1 MKKLHS
7 VRTLKNDPAEII
19 SVSTAVLGR
28 MHREVI
34 FTRHSIA
41 IIIHF
46 SLETEKKIIRTTDTY
61 LCLSVSSLWTNLASS
76 RMCDWNR
83 NSLPLFGGRSK
94 LYHQCYMLKVAFLL
108 ASSILLIFIV
118 YPQLQGN
125 LQTRVTWEYLFAYRK
140 IVYQQI
146 FVRHGFLNA
155 VYLLRFP
162 SVGPKL
168 IKWLRPKGLMACSEA
183 EKCAE
188 FKNPLEI

>member
-1 MKKLHS
+1 MHPVAIFNRICNTECSFPQGELTGAVCFVENHKFCKKVSVVVKKLHR
-7 VRTLKNDPAEII
+7 VRTFKNDPAEII

-83 NSLPLFGGRSK
+83 NSLPLF
-94 LYHQCYMLKVAFLL
+94 
-108 ASSILLIFIV
+108 
-118 YPQLQGN
+118 
-125 LQTRVTWEYLFAYRK
+125 
-140 IVYQQI
+140 
-146 FVRHGFLNA
+146 
-155 VYLLRFP
+155 
-162 SVGPKL
+162 
-168 IKWLRPKGLMACSEA
+168 
-183 EKCAE
+183 
-188 FKNPLEI
+188 

>member
-1 MKKLHS
+1 MKKLHR
-7 VRTLKNDPAEII
+7 VPTFKNDPAEII
-19 SVSTAVLGR
+19 LVSTAVVGR

-94 LYHQCYMLKVAFLL
+94 LYHPCSSLLLYIQVGLCQNWSEILKTDFL
-108 ASSILLIFIV
+108 SSRLICRSYRV
-118 YPQLQGN
+118 DNN
-125 LQTRVTWEYLFAYRK
+125 LQAAY
-140 IVYQQI
+140 
-146 FVRHGFLNA
+146 F
-155 VYLLRFP
+155 
-162 SVGPKL
+162 
-168 IKWLRPKGLMACSEA
+168 
-183 EKCAE
+183 
-188 FKNPLEI
+188 